1 MLRASYAPCQS
12 LIDSITRSVIRVTVS
27 FGTLAPYS
35 SARWA
40 ELSPCVRPFAGSEH
54 TMASTGPLA
63 FAGSLTH
70 LEIPVRQL
78 PRGWYAH
85 MA

>member
-1 MLRASYAPCQS
+1 MRPWQS
-12 LIDSITRSVIRVTVS
+12 LIDSITPSVIWVTVS
-27 FGTLAPYS
+27 FGTLAPYT
-35 SARWA
+35 SARWT

-78 PRGWYAH
+78 PRGRYAYT
-85 MA
+85 A